1 MRDLANCIW
10 SIFSGNNGRKLIAI
24 VIVLFREMPH
34 NPDMKTPFRL
44 SGLVGWMGR
53 CGLALIA
60 LAFCASAIADPSKNV
75 VATPKVQAS
84 KMQTVTQQEVAKK
97 LYFVFTGGSAIPQ
110 PIDRVSGPIPT
121 TASPMLV
128 FGNFTGE

>member
-1 MRDLANCIW
+1 MHDLANCVW

-24 VIVLFREMPH
+24 VIVLCPEMLH
-34 NPDMKTPFRL
+34 NADMKTPFRL
-44 SGLVGWMGR
+44 SRLVGWMGR
-53 CGLALIA
+53 CGVALIA

>member
-1 MRDLANCIW
+1 M
-10 SIFSGNNGRKLIAI
+10 IAI
-24 VIVLFREMPH
+24 VVVLFREMPD

-53 CGLALIA
+53 CGVALIA
-60 LAFCASAIADPSKNV
+60 LAFCASALADPSKNV
-75 VATPKVQAS
+75 VEPKAQVS
-84 KMQTVTQQEVAKK
+84 KIQTAPRSVVAKK

-121 TASPMLV
+121 TAIPMIVL
-128 FGNFTGE
+128 GNFSGE

>member
-1 MRDLANCIW
+1 MRDLANCVW

-24 VIVLFREMPH
+24 VIVLCPEMRH

-53 CGLALIA
+53 CGVALIA
-60 LAFCASAIADPSKNV
+60 LAFCASALADPSKNV
-75 VATPKVQAS
+75 VVEPKAHVS
-84 KMQTVTQQEVAKK
+84 KIQTVPSSLVAKK
-97 LYFVFTGGSAIPQ
+97 LYYTFTGGSAIPQ

-121 TASPMLV
+121 TASPMLI
-128 FGNFTGE
+128 FGNMTGE